1 MSTNLFGHNI
11 LIQPYDWL
19 FSIFKLQPMPNNQK
33 VIKAWTFYDW
43 ANSVYS
49 LVISTA
55 IFPIYFSAVADKEYM
70 VFGSNLKSTAVFTG
84 VISISFII
92 IALISPI
99 LSSVADV
106 SGNKKSFMKFFCTLG
121 SLACMSMYFYD
132 ADHQILGLVLSVIA
146 SIGFWGS
153 LVFYNAYLPEIA
165 PLEDQDKI
173 SAKGFSKGYLGS
185 SILLIICL
193 AMIIFHQE
201 IGISSNGEAT
211 RISFVL
217 VGLWWLGFSQYTFKH
232 LPSNIYKKKVPK
244 NFLKKGYQELGIVW
258 SKVQKLP
265 RLKIFLASFFFF
277 SVGVQTIIL
286 VASLFGSEVLNMG
299 QNELITTILM
309 IQFVGIAGAHL
320 FANISKKRGNYI
332 ALMIAI
338 SIWMIVCIGTYFV
351 QNSYQFYAFGGL
363 VGLVLGGIQ
372 SLARSTYSKILP
384 KTEDH
389 TTFFSFFDVTEKVAL
404 IIGTLTFSVV
414 NQMVGMRA
422 SALALALFFI
432 ISLGL
437 MYRLYTREKAVYAD

>member
-1 MSTNLFGHNI
+1 MLN
-11 LIQPYDWL
+11 D
-19 FSIFKLQPMPNNQK
+19 KK

-55 IFPIYFSAVADKEYM
+55 IFPLYFNLVADKEYII
-70 VFGSNLKSTAVFTG
+70 FGSALKSTVVFTG
-84 VISISFII
+84 VISISFVI
-92 IALISPI
+92 IALLSPI
-99 LSSVADV
+99 LSSIADI
-106 SGNKKSFMKFFCTLG
+106 SGNKKSFMKFFCTFG
-121 SLACMSMYFYD
+121 SIACMLLYFYD
-132 ADHQILGLVLSVIA
+132 AEHQILGLALSVAA

-173 SAKGFSKGYLGS
+173 SAQGFSKGYLGS

-193 AMIIFHQE
+193 AMIMKYDVFGFE
-201 IGISSNGEAT
+201 NELEAM
-211 RISFVL
+211 RISFIL
-217 VGLWWLGFSQYTFKH
+217 VGLWWLGFSQYTFKN
-232 LPSNIYKKKVPK
+232 LPENIYKKKAPK
-244 NFLKKGYQELGIVW
+244 NFINKGYKELAVVW
-258 SKVQKLP
+258 TKVQSLP
-265 RLKIFLASFFFF
+265 RLKTFLASFFFL

-286 VASLFGSEVLNMG
+286 VASLFGAEVLNMG
-299 QNELITTILM
+299 SAELIPTILM

-320 FANISKKRGNYI
+320 FANISKKRGNFM

-338 SIWMIVCIGTYFV
+338 CIWMLVCIGTYFV
-351 QNSYQFYAFGGL
+351 QNSYQFYAFGAL

-384 KTEDH
+384 QTEDH

-414 NQMVGMRA
+414 NQMIGMRA
-422 SALALALFFI
+422 SALALALFFVV
-432 ISLGL
+432 SLIF
-437 MYRLYTREKAVYAD
+437 MYRLYTREKKAIAN